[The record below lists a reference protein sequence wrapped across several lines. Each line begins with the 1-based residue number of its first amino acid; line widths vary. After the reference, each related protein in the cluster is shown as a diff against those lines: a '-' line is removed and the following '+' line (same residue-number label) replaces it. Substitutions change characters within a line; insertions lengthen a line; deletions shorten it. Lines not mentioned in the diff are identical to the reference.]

1 MREAP
6 TVEGFC
12 KNLVHG
18 MNSTTP
24 FSLLAL
30 GALSLAAAPGLASLD
45 GRAFSNP
52 VWRADFPDPTVWLGD
67 DGVWR
72 AAATGG
78 RILVSTNL
86 VDWRNSGRRL
96 FDDELHAKL
105 VAAWR
110 GLWAPCVTRLAPNG
124 PFLLY
129 ISLFNGPDNS
139 RIAVYASDSPD
150 GPFAGGAVLTDSRET
165 GIIDT
170 IDPFVLR
177 DPDGGK
183 VWLFFGSCGKVHRVQ
198 LADDGRSLA
207 PGASYVHVAGRTI
220 SESPD
225 RDKVYEGTYL
235 FRRNG
240 WWYLFASRGHY
251 NIGDYAVVV
260 GRSRTLEGT
269 FVDKE
274 GRPMT
279 EGRATPI
286 LSSEPGD
293 RLYGPGHNGEIV
305 GTPSGRTY
313 MFYHCHDAKY
323 PKRNPES
330 RYNPRPLFLQEV
342 LWDDEGWPYFKDG
355 RPAESDILR

>member
-1 MREAP
+1 
-6 TVEGFC
+6 
-12 KNLVHG
+12 
-18 MNSTTP
+18 MNIMTP
-24 FSLLAL
+24 FLM
-30 GALSLAAAPGLASLD
+30 LAALPALAATPTTAQS
-45 GRAFSNP
+45 GQAFSNP
-52 VWRADFPDPTVWLGD
+52 VWEHDFPDPTVWQGD

-72 AAATGG
+72 AAATGC

-86 VDWRNSGRRL
+86 IDWRPSGRRL
-96 FDDELHAKL
+96 FDDEHFGKL
-105 VAAWR
+105 SAEWR
-110 GLWAPCVTRLAPNG
+110 GLWAPCVTRLDPKG
-124 PFLLY
+124 PYLLY
-129 ISLFNGPDNS
+129 LTLFNGPDNS
-139 RIAVYASDSPD
+139 RIAVYTSASPD
-150 GPFAGGAVLTDSRET
+150 GPFGDGAILTSSKAT

-207 PGASYVHVAGRTI
+207 PDAQYVHVAGLSI
-220 SESPD
+220 GESPN

-269 FVDKE
+269 FLGRD
-274 GRPMT
+274 GRPLT
-279 EGRATPI
+279 EGGATTI
-286 LSSEPGD
+286 LSSKQGD
-293 RLYGPGHNGEIV
+293 RLYGPGHNGEIFS
-305 GTPSGRTY
+305 TPSGRTY
-313 MFYHCHDAKY
+313 MFYHCHDAKF
-323 PKRNPES
+323 PKKNPES

-342 LWDDEGWPYFKDG
+342 LWDDEGWPCFKDG
-355 RPAESDILR
+355 RPAESEVLR